1 MCGFI
6 GSVGKTPCSKAIL
19 DQASQSIAHR
29 GPDEE
34 TFFSVKTKDSE
45 WYIDI
50 AFRRLSIIDLT
61 GGSQPMS
68 DQTGR
73 YHITFNG
80 EIYNFQALRERL
92 QSLGHDIRSDSDTEV
107 LLYSYIEWKEN
118 CASYLVG
125 MYAFAIW
132 DSEEE
137 ALFVARDRFG
147 KKPLYYACDPNGGI
161 VFGSEIAGLMQYP
174 QVSRKLDI
182 SSLRTLLAWRY
193 APGPHTL
200 FEDIKKL
207 PPASRL
213 VWRDGAIVI
222 DQYWTQPDAHI
233 PPPAHGE
240 PNPLQAFDE
249 LLSECVADRL
259 ISDVPFGA
267 FLSGGID
274 SSTIVAFMRRHLNG
288 SELKTFSVGFGY
300 PDYDELDY
308 AREVA
313 TQFETNH
320 TEVIVLAG
328 DIPKLLPL
336 LTKIRGAPITEPS
349 DVALFL
355 LAKEANKSVKMVL
368 TGEGADELLGGYPKH
383 WAEPYSVTYQKLV
396 PNWLRSG
403 LVEPL
408 VQGLPFSFRRLKT
421 LAKSMA
427 LENQEDRYPR
437 WFGGLSQAEADSLI
451 SPSLRGQNLSHPLLF
466 AHEQPSTLRQ
476 MLYFDQVSWLPDNI
490 LERGDRMTMAASI
503 EARMPFMDHRL
514 YEFIAQLSDDWRVR
528 RRTGKW
534 ILRKLMEDRLPAR
547 ILNRP
552 KVGFRVPIARWFLS
566 ELEEWVDELLLGDGS
581 NTRQWANMDQL
592 SLLLTQHKEKKQN
605 NEKILWTLVSTE
617 IFFRTLNPE
626 I

>member
-1 MCGFI
+1 
-6 GSVGKTPCSKAIL
+6 
-19 DQASQSIAHR
+19 
-29 GPDEE
+29 
-34 TFFSVKTKDSE
+34 
-45 WYIDI
+45 
-50 AFRRLSIIDLT
+50 
-61 GGSQPMS
+61 
-68 DQTGR
+68 
-73 YHITFNG
+73 
-80 EIYNFQALRERL
+80 
-92 QSLGHDIRSDSDTEV
+92 
-107 LLYSYIEWKEN
+107 
-118 CASYLVG
+118 
-125 MYAFAIW
+125 
-132 DSEEE
+132 
-137 ALFVARDRFG
+137 
-147 KKPLYYACDPNGGI
+147 
-161 VFGSEIAGLMQYP
+161 
-174 QVSRKLDI
+174 
-182 SSLRTLLAWRY
+182 
-193 APGPHTL
+193 
-200 FEDIKKL
+200 
-207 PPASRL
+207 
-213 VWRDGAIVI
+213 
-222 DQYWTQPDAHI
+222 
-233 PPPAHGE
+233 
-240 PNPLQAFDE
+240 
-249 LLSECVADRL
+249 
-259 ISDVPFGA
+259 
-267 FLSGGID
+267 
-274 SSTIVAFMRRHLNG
+274 
-288 SELKTFSVGFGY
+288 
-300 PDYDELDY
+300 
-308 AREVA
+308 
-313 TQFETNH
+313 
-320 TEVIVLAG
+320 
-328 DIPKLLPL
+328 LLPL